1 MRRRGVVQAKE
12 MGRPTKDTNRTDSPK
27 AASPENGAP
36 ENAAPKN
43 DTAKRDVML
52 VHGRGKDGSLK
63 VIRAREDRVEFGSV
77 SHLEHGKPIHGEV
90 VRLKPRADM
99 PLICDVET
107 QLDCRPA
114 AALAGGRDEAATNR
128 PGPAQVASEAYRE
141 NWDRIWKRPAASE
154 MN

>member
-1 MRRRGVVQAKE
+1 
-12 MGRPTKDTNRTDSPK
+12 MGRPTKDTKKTDSPK
-27 AASPENGAP
+27 AASTKPGVPEPAAP
-36 ENAAPKN
+36 EKDAPKN

-52 VHGRGKDGSLK
+52 VHGKGKDGSLK

-77 SHLEHGKPIHGEV
+77 SHLEQGKPIHGEV
-90 VRLKPRADM
+90 VRLKPRKDM
-99 PLICDVET
+99 PLICDVES
-107 QLDCRPA
+107 QVDCRPA
-114 AALAGGRDEAATNR
+114 EARARGGDEAAANR